1 MVFRGTPYVYY
12 IIFGIITQQNIM
24 EKEMSALQRLQEKI
38 EQWRRDHESLKQEN
52 EQLKVELGNASGA
65 QGEKDTLIQSLKLEL
80 EEKDA
85 EIEKIIAQVE
95 SLLA

>member
-1 MVFRGTPYVYY
+1 
-12 IIFGIITQQNIM
+12 M
-24 EKEMSALQRLQEKI
+24 ENEMSALQKLQEKI
-38 EQWRRDHESLKQEN
+38 EQWRADHEALKTEN
-52 EQLKVELGNASGA
+52 AQLKVELSNVSGSQNAQEA
-65 QGEKDTLIQSLKLEL
+65 QIATLKREL

>member
-1 MVFRGTPYVYY
+1 
-12 IIFGIITQQNIM
+12 
-24 EKEMSALQRLQEKI
+24 MSALQKLQEKI
-38 EQWRRDHESLKQEN
+38 EQWRVDHEALKSEN
-52 EQLKVELGNASGA
+52 AQLKVELSNVSASQNE
-65 QGEKDTLIQSLKLEL
+65 QGSQIAALGREL